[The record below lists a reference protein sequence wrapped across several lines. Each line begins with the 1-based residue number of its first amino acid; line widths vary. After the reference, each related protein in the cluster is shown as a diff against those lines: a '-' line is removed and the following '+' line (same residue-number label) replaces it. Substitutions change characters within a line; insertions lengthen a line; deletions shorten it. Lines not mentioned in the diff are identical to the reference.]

1 MAEPAAASIYIVGT
15 CDTKGDELAYVRRLI
30 RDAGGRAVLV
40 DVGTRVPT
48 VAVDVPAAEVAACHP
63 EGAGAAPP

>member
-1 MAEPAAASIYIVGT
+1 MAEPGAASIPASIYVVGT

-30 RDAGGRAVLV
+30 RDAGGRAMLV

-48 VAVDVPAAEVAACHP
+48 VAVDVPAAEVAALSLIHI
-63 EGAGAAPP
+63 